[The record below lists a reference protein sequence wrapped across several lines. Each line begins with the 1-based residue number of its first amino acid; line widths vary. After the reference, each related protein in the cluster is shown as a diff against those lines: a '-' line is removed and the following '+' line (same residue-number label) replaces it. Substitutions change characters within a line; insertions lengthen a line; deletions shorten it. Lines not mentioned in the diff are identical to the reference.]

1 MSEPA
6 SVEAERAVIGAL
18 MIQPEAYWRVADKLR
33 PEDFYDPDMARVFA
47 YVGQACRERRTID
60 IFLVAEGVGSTLAPT
75 LIQCANATP
84 GAANIAGY
92 AEIVASK
99 AELRRLRAAGRQ
111 IAAMESG
118 GSAEASELVSR
129 AARPAVHSIRSVK
142 QVLREFHSGLANRS
156 EKGDE
161 ITGVTW
167 GVDQLDAITGGMQP
181 GDLVLIA
188 ARPSMC
194 KTAFALQVAR
204 AAAGSG
210 AGVLVFTLEMSAEQL
225 MGRLVSSVAHVS
237 GDGLRRPADMD
248 ESSWARISA
257 ATARIVELPIR
268 FDESPTLTLDSLLA
282 KTRQAH
288 AASPV
293 RIVVIDYLQLVTPPN
308 ADRVD
313 IGLGVITRSLKALA
327 KDIGA
332 TVVLLSQLNRK
343 CEERSDKRPI
353 LSDMRDSGAIE
364 QDADIVAMLY
374 RDEYYNPQ
382 SVDKGFMEVLLR
394 KHRNGAVG
402 MVPCHVNL
410 RFGIFNGSD
419 ALPSQSM
426 PQEEKRGWNG
436 KSMDHKRNGASK
448 GFAGA

>member
-1 MSEPA
+1 MKE
-6 SVEAERAVIGAL
+6 
-18 MIQPEAYWRVADKLR
+18 
-33 PEDFYDPDMARVFA
+33 
-47 YVGQACRERRTID
+47 
-60 IFLVAEGVGSTLAPT
+60 
-75 LIQCANATP
+75 
-84 GAANIAGY
+84 
-92 AEIVASK
+92 
-99 AELRRLRAAGRQ
+99 
-111 IAAMESG
+111 
-118 GSAEASELVSR
+118 
-129 AARPAVHSIRSVK
+129 
-142 QVLREFHSGLANRS
+142 VLREFHAGLANRS

-167 GVDQLDAITGGMQP
+167 GVDQLDTMTGGMQP

-188 ARPSMC
+188 ARPSMG
-194 KTAFALQVAR
+194 KTAFALQLAR

-210 AGVLVFTLEMSAEQL
+210 SGVLVFTLEMSAEQL

-248 ESSWARISA
+248 ESAWGRISA
-257 ATARIVELPIR
+257 ATARIVELPLR
-268 FDESPTLTLDSLLA
+268 FDESGTLTLDALLA

-288 AASPV
+288 ATNPV
-293 RIVVIDYLQLVTPPN
+293 RIVVIDYLQLIAPPN

-313 IGLGVITRSLKALA
+313 IGLGAITRSLKALA

-353 LSDMRDSGAIE
+353 LSDLRDSGAIE

-382 SVDKGFMEVLLR
+382 SVDKGFVEVLLR

-402 MVPCHVNL
+402 MVPCHADL
-410 RFGIFNGSD
+410 RFGLFNGSD

-436 KSMDHKRNGASK
+436 KGMDHKRNGTSK